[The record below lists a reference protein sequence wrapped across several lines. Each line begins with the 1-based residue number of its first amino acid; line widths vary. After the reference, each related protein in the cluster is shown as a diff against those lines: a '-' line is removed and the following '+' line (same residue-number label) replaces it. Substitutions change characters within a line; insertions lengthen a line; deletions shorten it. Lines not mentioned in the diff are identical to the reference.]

1 MTAPKDRNLFILKR
15 YNKNSMEDINIDMM
29 QLGGN
34 IQLIGFKELDPAKL
48 IVVKKVVGNYVRKI
62 EEKTHQFE
70 KIAIHMKKIHN
81 SEYEIQTKTIVD
93 GKPYNSELTD
103 YNLFVALDKTL
114 SKVLEEI
121 THL

>member
-1 MTAPKDRNLFILKR
+1 
-15 YNKNSMEDINIDMM
+15 MEDINVDMM

-34 IQLIGFKELDPAKL
+34 IQLVGFKEIEPAKM
-48 IVVKKVVGNYVRKI
+48 IVVKKLIGNYVKKI

-70 KIAIHMKKIHN
+70 KIAVHLKKVHN
-81 SEYEIQTKTIVD
+81 SEYEVQTKAVVSC
-93 GKPYNSELTD
+93 KPYNSELTN